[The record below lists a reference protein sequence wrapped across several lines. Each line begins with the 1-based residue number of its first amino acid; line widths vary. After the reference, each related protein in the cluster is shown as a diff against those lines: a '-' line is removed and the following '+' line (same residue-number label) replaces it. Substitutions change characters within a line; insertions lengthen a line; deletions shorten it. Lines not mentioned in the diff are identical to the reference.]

1 MALVE
6 LGGLAV
12 LIATLLALS
21 GYVSAGTAGLCIASA
36 MTFITSVYW
45 ACWFWTAL
53 ELDLNSVGRVV
64 EYLDLPQE
72 PPAIIESNRP
82 PAYWPSSPMKEG
94 LLTIKDLVIKY
105 APELPPALH
114 NVSFTLNA
122 REQIGFL
129 GRAGSGKSTL
139 AMSILRFVGDVQ

>member
-1 MALVE
+1 
-6 LGGLAV
+6 
-12 LIATLLALS
+12 
-21 GYVSAGTAGLCIASA
+21 
-36 MTFITSVYW
+36 
-45 ACWFWTAL
+45 
-53 ELDLNSVGRVV
+53 
-64 EYLDLPQE
+64 
-72 PPAIIESNRP
+72 
-82 PAYWPSSPMKEG
+82 MKEG
-94 LLTIKDLVIKY
+94 LLTVKDLVIKY